1 MLNNGCILY
10 PEQCSFIYRTSFFSI
25 FSSMYAV
32 YNGYYDLSLVPG
44 GVFLTSINYWWK
56 PDYSW
61 RRYLDMA
68 YVKLA
73 ITYQLIRAYNS
84 ENRDLYYS
92 ITGLSIL
99 FYVLGVHYYK
109 KKLYWHST
117 YAHSMLHITANIGNI
132 ILYSGKINSTNYNL
146 VK

>member
-1 MLNNGCILY
+1 
-10 PEQCSFIYRTSFFSI
+10 
-25 FSSMYAV
+25 MYAV
-32 YNGYYDLSLVPG
+32 YNGYYDLAFVPG

-73 ITYQLIRAYNS
+73 ITYQLARAYNS

-92 ITGLSIL
+92 ITGLSIF
-99 FYVLGVHYYK
+99 FYVLGVYYYK
-109 KKLYWHST
+109 KKLYWNST

-132 ILYSGKINSTNYNL
+132 ILYSGKVNSTNYNL